1 MTAHEYL
8 GQIHELDLQIRRK
21 QEKALKI
28 KESLYASGIS
38 YENIGDAKPHN
49 TGDAMGEAMAKVIDY
64 FQEIENDTARLIVL
78 RIEAD
83 NIIGQLDVEVERRI
97 LERHYLFYESIEK
110 IAEDIGYSTRTVYR
124 YRNSG
129 LKKLTLPES
138 CH

>member
-8 GQIHELDLQIRRK
+8 GQIHELDIQIRRK
-21 QEKALKI
+21 QEKARKI

-49 TGDAMGEAMAKVIDY
+49 TGDAMGGAIAKVIDY
-64 FQEIENDTARLIVL
+64 LQEIEDDTARLIVL

-83 NIIGQLDVEVERRI
+83 NIIGQLEDEAERRI
-97 LERHYLFYESIEK
+97 LEQHYLFYESIEK
-110 IAEDIGYSTRTVYR
+110 IAEDMGYTTRTVYR

-129 LKKLTLPES
+129 LEKLTFPES

>member
-83 NIIGQLDVEVERRI
+83 NIIGQLDEEVERRI
-97 LERHYLFYESIEK
+97 LERHYLFYESIKK

>member
-8 GQIHELDLQIRRK
+8 DQIHELDLQIRRK

-83 NIIGQLDVEVERRI
+83 NIIGQLDEEVEQRI

>member
-8 GQIHELDLQIRRK
+8 DQIHELDLQIRRK

-83 NIIGQLDVEVERRI
+83 NIIGQLDEEVERRI